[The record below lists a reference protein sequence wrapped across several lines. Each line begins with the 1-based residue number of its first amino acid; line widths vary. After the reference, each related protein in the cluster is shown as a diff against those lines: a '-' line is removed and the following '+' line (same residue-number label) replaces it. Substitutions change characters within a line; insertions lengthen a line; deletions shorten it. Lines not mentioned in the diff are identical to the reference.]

1 MKTKRLFNTSAYKTS
16 KILERVL
23 RDTDF
28 RLYPELALSVV
39 LDVDR
44 DSLSQPERNTLNKG
58 SFDFVVYNE
67 ESFPEFAVEF
77 DGPYHQTYETKI
89 QADIRKNRLCFKAG
103 LPLLRINDDFLT
115 EYEKSSLLEYVV
127 RRFIDWRNSRP
138 QITEEESDIARFLG
152 TRGATEEEYEQ
163 MMDPQIMWDL
173 QHPFPASLQLA
184 EALYST
190 YGVVNN
196 HIDAEVYEKALEQSE
211 FLFFQRERTGSAPIG
226 LYHYKVEGTYE
237 LRRMVRED
245 SGKYKAELIHLVPAA
260 VTYQWRLPT
269 VDLARV
275 DTSKELIVEH
285 VHGQELPGIS
295 GEELANHFC
304 DFLALN
310 QLKIWAEQN
319 LRVVESNSS

>member
-1 MKTKRLFNTSAYKTS
+1 MKTKRLFNSSEHKTS
-16 KILERVL
+16 TILERVL
-23 RDTDF
+23 RDTGF
-28 RLYPELALSVV
+28 RVYPELALSVV
-39 LDVDR
+39 LGLDR
-44 DSLSQPERNTLNKG
+44 DSLSRSERNTLNKG

-67 ESFPEFAVEF
+67 ETFPEFVVEF
-77 DGPYHQTYETKI
+77 DGPGHQTHETKI
-89 QADIRKNRLCFKAG
+89 RADIRKNRLCFKAG

-127 RRFIDWRNSRP
+127 RRFIDWRNSRQ
-138 QITEEESDIARFLG
+138 QIAEDELDIARFLG
-152 TRGATEEEYEQ
+152 ARGATEEEYER

-196 HIDAEVYEKALEQSE
+196 FIDAEVYEKAMEQSD
-211 FLFFQRERTGSAPIG
+211 FLFFQREGIGSAPIG
-226 LYHYKVEGTYE
+226 VYHYKVEGTYE

-245 SGKYKAELIHLVPAA
+245 SGQYKAELIHVVPAA

-269 VDLARV
+269 VDWARI
-275 DTSKELIVEH
+275 DTSNQLIVEQ
-285 VHGQELPGIS
+285 VHGQGLPGIS
-295 GEELANHFC
+295 SGELANHFC

-310 QLKIWAEQN
+310 QLRMWAEQN
-319 LRVVESNSS
+319 LEVVESNSS